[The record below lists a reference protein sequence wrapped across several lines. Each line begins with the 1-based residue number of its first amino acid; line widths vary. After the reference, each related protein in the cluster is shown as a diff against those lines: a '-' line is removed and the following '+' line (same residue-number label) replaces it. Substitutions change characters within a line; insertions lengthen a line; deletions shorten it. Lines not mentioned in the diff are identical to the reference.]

1 MRKHILLI
9 IIVIAITLISPIQS
23 KALTCGEV
31 KEPAID
37 YYDVA
42 IFGTVVKVKT
52 DIEQKGFM
60 GHKEWEKYVLV
71 DVEKSW
77 GKEVDSQLIFEAD
90 YGWSDNFEQGKKY
103 VLYLDEKDGTYYSS
117 SPCTPDELVN
127 SSSDY
132 EQLGKGLE
140 PVNQVSLSYKMLF
153 MSDKDI
159 DLGITIVII
168 AILFITIWR
177 WLRVKSLKKIT

>member
-1 MRKHILLI
+1 MRKQILLI
-9 IIVIAITLISPIQS
+9 ILVIAITVISPIQS
-23 KALTCGEV
+23 KALTCVEV

-42 IFGTVVKVKT
+42 IFGTIVKVKT
-52 DIEQKGFM
+52 DIEQKGFT
-60 GHKEWEKYVLV
+60 GPKEWKKYVLV

-77 GKEVDSQLIFEAD
+77 KKEADSQLIFEAD
-90 YGWSDNFEQGKKY
+90 YASSDNFEQGKKY
-103 VLYLDEKDGTYYSS
+103 VLYLDEKDGAYYSS
-117 SPCTPDELVN
+117 SPCTPDILVN

-140 PVNQVSLSYKMLF
+140 PVNQVNLSYKMLF
-153 MSDKDI
+153 MNDKDI

-168 AILFITIWR
+168 AILFIIIWR
-177 WLRVKSLKKIT
+177 WIRVKSLKKST